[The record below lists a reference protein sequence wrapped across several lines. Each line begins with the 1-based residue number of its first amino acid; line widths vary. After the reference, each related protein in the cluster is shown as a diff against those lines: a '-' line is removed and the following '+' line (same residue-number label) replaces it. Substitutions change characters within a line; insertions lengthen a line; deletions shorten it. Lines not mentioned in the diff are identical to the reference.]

1 MRAGLV
7 GDSVKRAKVRN
18 RTVGFFRHDAEVPF
32 INLNKFA
39 TIADAVGIPH
49 YWRDRDGN
57 VSQFWHSGIIP
68 KGTGVMCQHRER
80 GMKHTFWVVTDPES
94 ELVGK
99 MFIIGHTFK
108 DRKETEDERFEYSNI
123 SPTLKYSFLAENP
136 PAGG

>member
-57 VSQFWHSGIIP
+57 VSQFWHSGTIP

-123 SPTLKYSFLAENP
+123 SPTLKYSILAEKP